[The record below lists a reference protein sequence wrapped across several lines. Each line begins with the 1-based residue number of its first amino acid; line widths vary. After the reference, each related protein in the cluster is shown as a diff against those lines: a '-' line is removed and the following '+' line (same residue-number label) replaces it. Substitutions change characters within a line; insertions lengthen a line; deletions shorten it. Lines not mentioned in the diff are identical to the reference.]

1 MQMTT
6 VTRWIDEKNSSL
18 ATVENLLDSEHP
30 DEISENGNQY
40 LNWKIQ
46 KMFDSD
52 KTDTFYDRSIT
63 YNYYTF
69 SVDQIPSGAETIDD
83 GMYRKN
89 GFVIVYLDSGKV
101 RYIISRNTYA
111 QTFLRKM
118 LFYTGKGEIV
128 ASALNF
134 TGDIFVWLISK
145 VYEKD
150 NIFSSENEALGDL
163 TIDSIK
169 GFKGDTEDFL
179 AKVSVSGESVMNIIS
194 TLSFLV
200 ESRNLN
206 QITIALS
213 YLKHS
218 NIEISL
224 NNRNTLGFNDEEYLG
239 ELMQKKHEEL
249 VALCLLLLYTEI
261 LPIILQK
268 YQSDIDSNFWGQGKC
283 VSFLERVADDLS
295 EKVSARIND
304 LNAKPEQ
311 LKMRMIHENDLESDN
326 KEKALELIDEV
337 IKEAKK

>member
-1 MQMTT
+1 
-6 VTRWIDEKNSSL
+6 
-18 ATVENLLDSEHP
+18 
-30 DEISENGNQY
+30 
-40 LNWKIQ
+40 
-46 KMFDSD
+46 MFDSD
-52 KTDTFYDRSIT
+52 KTGTFYDRSIT

-128 ASALNF
+128 TSALNF

-145 VYEKD
+145 IYEKD

-179 AKVSVSGESVMNIIS
+179 ARVSVSGESVMNIIS

-200 ESRNLN
+200 ESQNLN

-239 ELMQKKHEEL
+239 ELMQKNMKN
-249 VALCLLLLYTEI
+249 LLHRVYYFCIRKFFLLYCRNI
-261 LPIILQK
+261 
-268 YQSDIDSNFWGQGKC
+268 
-283 VSFLERVADDLS
+283 
-295 EKVSARIND
+295 KVI
-304 LNAKPEQ
+304 
-311 LKMRMIHENDLESDN
+311 
-326 KEKALELIDEV
+326 
-337 IKEAKK
+337 